1 MNNRRKPYLV
11 GRDLLAARV
20 VGDIHEDDLSLLE
33 VAGAQAHGVLLIA
46 LRMNVGNTTYVIVKV
61 AGLDGDGELLLGEG
75 GAGPDGEAVGVSVPG
90 FFNDDQV
97 LGLNESLDDAGD
109 LGGEEVASARRRGPA
124 HTA

>member
-1 MNNRRKPYLV
+1 
-11 GRDLLAARV
+11 
-20 VGDIHEDDLSLLE
+20 
-33 VAGAQAHGVLLIA
+33 
-46 LRMNVGNTTYVIVKV
+46 MNVGNTTYVIVKV

-75 GAGPDGEAVGVSVPG
+75 GACPDGEAVGVSVPG

-109 LGGEEVASARRRGPA
+109 LGSEEVASARRRGPA